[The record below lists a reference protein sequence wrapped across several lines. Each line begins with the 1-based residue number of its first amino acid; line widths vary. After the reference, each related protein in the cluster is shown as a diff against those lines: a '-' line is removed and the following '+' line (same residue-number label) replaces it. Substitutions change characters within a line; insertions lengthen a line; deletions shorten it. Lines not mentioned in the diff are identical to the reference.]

1 MILRN
6 KVYDL
11 RKPTSISNDVASKVL
26 FILQE
31 YRIKI
36 HITLLIIL
44 KQVQLELIELR
55 MDQIVVEITE
65 WLYQKQLIFNNK

>member
-11 RKPTSISNDVASKVL
+11 RKPTSISNNVASKVL

-36 HITLLIIL
+36 HIVLLIIL
-44 KQVQLELIELR
+44 KQVQLELIELS
-55 MDQIVVEITE
+55 MDQIK
-65 WLYQKQLIFNNK
+65 LQLIIKV

>member
-44 KQVQLELIELR
+44 KQVQLELIELSL
-55 MDQIVVEITE
+55 DQIK
-65 WLYQKQLIFNNK
+65 LQLIIKV

>member
-44 KQVQLELIELR
+44 KQVQLELIELS

-65 WLYQKQLIFNNK
+65 WLYQKQLIFQQ